1 MGRDDLL
8 WVFGLLLS
16 NSLCLISGF
25 KMGSKHCFP
34 EESCNDGMTCMI
46 SLILVP
52 QKKSFIASTGKYVG
66 SSKL

>member
-8 WVFGLLLS
+8 WVFGLLLLTLFVS
-16 NSLCLISGF
+16 YQVLKWEVNT
-25 KMGSKHCFP
+25 FP

-52 QKKSFIASTGKYVG
+52 QKKQFHCFNW
-66 SSKL
+66 